1 MGGVTTGGVATGGVG
16 GLATGSRRSSAMTTR
31 TWGRNTTSP
40 SSALSTSIGPL
51 DPDPSHYIFTQELFY
66 QYVFGT
72 RMPMLGDYGNGEQL
86 SVVVVETT
94 MHKGPRMCAAIEAA
108 GAVLLY
114 NVA

>member
-1 MGGVTTGGVATGGVG
+1 
-16 GLATGSRRSSAMTTR
+16 
-31 TWGRNTTSP
+31 
-40 SSALSTSIGPL
+40 
-51 DPDPSHYIFTQELFY
+51 
-66 QYVFGT
+66 
-72 RMPMLGDYGNGEQL
+72 MPMLGDYGNGEQL